1 VVATLPQGLTAR
13 RAARVNALIRSRA
26 PELGLRV
33 ADVWDHTGPPWQG
46 KYAEDFF
53 HPNATGYADWARAFA
68 EPLGLSLWPV
78 EQPAN
83 G

>member
-1 VVATLPQGLTAR
+1 
-13 RAARVNALIRSRA
+13 
-26 PELGLRV
+26 V